1 MTTHGGVI
9 SGFAHGRFFD
19 FCPATCA
26 TIHAQPPRGAH
37 AQLSTVPES
46 ASGGTASRRLRIAA
60 PNLQLIDLARGLVLV
75 RSGDLPTRAYFPI
88 SGVIASCVTLRDGR
102 LVEARIVGREG
113 TLGAAKGAGERTSFT
128 SAVVRLEGKAFTI
141 DYGNLETFMDR
152 SPAFRALLAR
162 HDALQLAMADQ
173 SVACNAAHSAE
184 QRLARRLL
192 RLRRQSDDDKLTV
205 TQDVLAEMLGVQ
217 RNSVSQVA
225 HAMQARNLIRYSRG
239 ALELSIS
246 ARYACNPASATTPW

>member
-1 MTTHGGVI
+1 MT
-9 SGFAHGRFFD
+9 SSPQSQNLLLAALPADD
-19 FCPATCA
+19 FE
-26 TIHAQPPRGAH
+26 
-37 AQLSTVPES
+37 L
-46 ASGGTASRRLRIAA
+46 LR
-60 PNLQLIDLARGLVLV
+60 PNLQLIDLARGMVLI
-75 RSGDLPTRAYFPI
+75 RSGDVPTRAYFPI
-88 SGVIASCVTLRDGR
+88 SGVIASCVTLSDGR

-113 TLGAAKGAGERTSFT
+113 TLGAAKGAGERASFT
-128 SAVVRLEGKAFTI
+128 SAVVRLEGKASAI
-141 DYGNLETFMDR
+141 DYGSLETFMDR

-162 HDALQLAMADQ
+162 HDAVQLAMADQ

-192 RLRRQSDDDKLTV
+192 QLRRLSDDDKLTV

-239 ALELSIS
+239 ALEIVDFGALRLQSCECYDTVAAYRTVLERIKWDLEGQ
-246 ARYACNPASATTPW
+246 AFAPTTTSTCR